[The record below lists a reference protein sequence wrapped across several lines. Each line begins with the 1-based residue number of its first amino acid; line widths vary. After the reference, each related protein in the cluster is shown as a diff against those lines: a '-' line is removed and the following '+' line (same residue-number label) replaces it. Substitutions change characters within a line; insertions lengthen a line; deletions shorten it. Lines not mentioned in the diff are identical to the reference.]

1 MALSKEFQEFLDEA
15 TGKAHP
21 GESLRLQ
28 IHHTIRE
35 GFDVVEIALQAGA
48 NVDELSNEAVT
59 AAQLL
64 VNKLNLGTI
73 AKRITSAALPL
84 LLPALIEQMAS
95 FAGPAKAFVDEKVL
109 PLLDEVIDTLVD
121 VRGDLAGME

>member
-1 MALSKEFQEFLDEA
+1 MALSHEFQQFIDEA

-28 IHHTIRE
+28 IHHTVRE
-35 GFDVVEIALQAGA
+35 GFDVIGLALNAGT

-64 VNKLNLGTI
+64 VNKLNIGTI
-73 AKRITSAALPL
+73 GKRIASAALPL
-84 LLPALIEQMAS
+84 VIPALVDQMAS
-95 FAGPAKAFVDEKVL
+95 YAGTAKEFVDAKVL

-121 VRGDLAGME
+121 IRGDLAGV